1 MGAINERYLTDEQG
15 NRVAVVLNLEEY
27 NKILEE
33 LEELDDLRA
42 FDEAKSLREQ
52 PILIE
57 QAIAEI
63 ERKRKGK

>member
-27 NKILEE
+27 SKILEE

-42 FDEAKSLREQ
+42 FDEAKSSREQ

-57 QAIAEI
+57 QAITEI